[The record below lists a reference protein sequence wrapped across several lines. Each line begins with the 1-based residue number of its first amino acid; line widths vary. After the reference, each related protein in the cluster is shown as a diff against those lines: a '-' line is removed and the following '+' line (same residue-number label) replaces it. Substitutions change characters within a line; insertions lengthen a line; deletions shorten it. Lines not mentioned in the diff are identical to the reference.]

1 MTLKR
6 ITLRDFVIVQ
16 ALDLDLAPGFTA
28 LTGET
33 GAGKSILLDALQLA
47 LGARADASVVRE
59 GAEQA
64 EITLVF
70 TPHATTAAWLQSQ
83 ELPSAQTLT
92 LRRTIDTQSRSRAW
106 INGKPATATQLRQVG
121 EQLVN
126 IHGQHAWQNLMHAD
140 SVRGL
145 LDAYAGI
152 HSTELRQRYHDWR
165 QARQQLEHAQQRQ
178 AQRQQERERLQ
189 WHIDELEKLAP
200 QADEWEELNTQHTR
214 LAHAQTLLE
223 AAQHALAALNNEE
236 TGAERPLA
244 YASHQLDAHAH
255 LEPGFADISATLQS
269 CLAQL
274 DDAQHSLQRYLERA
288 DLDPERLAA
297 LDERLGLWLQLA
309 RRFKHPPQ
317 ELPQLLQDWHSQ
329 LADLNAATDL
339 PALAQAVTH
348 ALERYRS
355 TAQAVSAQRHHA
367 AAQLE
372 AAITSAMQELGM
384 QGGRFC
390 AQVLPL
396 AEPSAHGLDEV
407 QFLVAAH
414 PGATPRPIG
423 KVASGGE
430 LSRISLALAV
440 ATSAQGSAGTLIFDE
455 VDAGIGGAVAQT
467 VGALMQRLGANR
479 QVLAVT
485 HLPQVAAFAHQ
496 HCVVRKQ
503 RRKTGTT
510 SQVLPTNA
518 QQREQEIARM
528 LGGQTISPT
537 TLAHA
542 REMLAQAQNQAQA
555 APAAIGKAAL

>member
-16 ALDLDLAPGFTA
+16 ALDLDLATGFTA

-64 EITLVF
+64 EVTLVF

-288 DLDPERLAA
+288 DLDPSAWPPWMSA
-297 LDERLGLWLQLA
+297 WACGCNWPGA
-309 RRFKHPPQ
+309 SNTRRKNCRSCCNT
-317 ELPQLLQDWHSQ
+317 WHAQ
-329 LADLNAATDL
+329 LADLDAAADL

-384 QGGRFC
+384 QGGRFAPRC
-390 AQVLPL
+390 CPW
-396 AEPSAHGLDEV
+396 PSPAPTAWTRCSFWWPPTRG
-407 QFLVAAH
+407 
-414 PGATPRPIG
+414 PRPG
-423 KVASGGE
+423 RLAKSPRAGSCRAS
-430 LSRISLALAV
+430 LWRWPWPPVPRAAR
-440 ATSAQGSAGTLIFDE
+440 APLIFDE

-467 VGALMQRLGANR
+467 VGALMQRLGAR
-479 QVLAVT
+479 PPSAGR
-485 HLPQVAAFAHQ
+485 HAFAASGRLCPPALRGAQTAAQNRHHQ
-496 HCVVRKQ
+496 PSAAHQ
-503 RRKTGTT
+503 R
-510 SQVLPTNA
+510 PA
-518 QQREQEIARM
+518 ARARNRPHAGRANH
-528 LGGQTISPT
+528 LPT

-542 REMLAQAQNQAQA
+542 REMLAQAHNQAQA

>member
-70 TPHATTAAWLQSQ
+70 TPHATTAAWLHSQ

-317 ELPQLLQDWHSQ
+317 ELPQLLQDWHRQ

-367 AAQLE
+367 AAQL
-372 AAITSAMQELGM
+372 
-384 QGGRFC
+384 RRP
-390 AQVLPL
+390 LP
-396 AEPSAHGLDEV
+396 APCRNWACRE
-407 QFLVAAH
+407 
-414 PGATPRPIG
+414 
-423 KVASGGE
+423 
-430 LSRISLALAV
+430 
-440 ATSAQGSAGTLIFDE
+440 
-455 VDAGIGGAVAQT
+455 
-467 VGALMQRLGANR
+467 
-479 QVLAVT
+479 
-485 HLPQVAAFAHQ
+485 AAFAPR
-496 HCVVRKQ
+496 CCPWPSPAPTAWMRCSFWWPPTRGPRPGRLAKSPRAGSCRASRWRWPWPPVPRAVR
-503 RRKTGTT
+503 
-510 SQVLPTNA
+510 
-518 QQREQEIARM
+518 
-528 LGGQTISPT
+528 
-537 TLAHA
+537 
-542 REMLAQAQNQAQA
+542 
-555 APAAIGKAAL
+555 AP

>member
-1 MTLKR
+1 MTLRR

-16 ALDLDLAPGFTA
+16 ALALDFSPGFTA

-59 GAEQA
+59 GATDADICVQFEA
-64 EITLVF
+64 PASIGT
-70 TPHATTAAWLQSQ
+70 WLQSQ
-83 ELPSAQTLT
+83 GLKNAAALE
-92 LRRTIDTQSRSRAW
+92 LRRQIDAQGRSRAW
-106 INGKPATATQLRQVG
+106 INGKTATATQLRQVG

-126 IHGQHAWQNLMHAD
+126 IHGQHAWQHLMHAD
-140 SVRGL
+140 SVRSL

-152 HSTELRQRYHDWR
+152 STAELRQLWQGWR
-165 QARQQLEHAQQRQ
+165 QATAQLGAAQQRQ
-178 AQRQQERERLQ
+178 THIQQERERLQ
-189 WHIDELEKLAP
+189 WQIDELEKLAP
-200 QADEWEELNTQHTR
+200 AADEWEELNTQHTR

-223 AAQHALAALNNEE
+223 AAQRALAALGDEA

-244 YASHQLDAHAH
+244 YASSQLQAQAH
-255 LEPGFADISATLQS
+255 LEPGFAQIDEVLQS

-309 RRFKHPPQ
+309 RRYKHPPQ
-317 ELPQLLQDWHSQ
+317 DLPQLLDTWRGQ
-329 LADLNAATDL
+329 LAALDAAADL
-339 PALAQAVTH
+339 PALAQAAAQ
-348 ALERYRS
+348 ALERYR
-355 TAQAVSAQRHHA
+355 TAAQAISAQRHSA
-367 AAQLE
+367 AVQLAQ
-372 AAITSAMQELGM
+372 AITTAMQELGM
-384 QGGRFC
+384 QGGRFTV
-390 AQVLPL
+390 QVLPL
-396 AEPSAHGLDEV
+396 AEPGAHGLDEV

-467 VGALMQRLGANR
+467 VGQLMQRLGRRR

-496 HCVVRKQ
+496 HYVVRKQ
-503 RRKTGTT
+503 RRKNGTT
-510 SQVLPTNA
+510 SQVLATDA
-518 QQREQEIARM
+518 LQREQEIARM
-528 LGGQTISPT
+528 LGGQTISAT

-542 REMLAQAQNQAQA
+542 REMLAQAQTENTPGA
-555 APAAIGKAAL
+555 AP

>member
-16 ALDLDLAPGFTA
+16 ALDLDLATGFTA

-317 ELPQLLQDWHSQ
+317 ELPQLLNTWHAQ
-329 LADLNAATDL
+329 LADLDAATDL

-510 SQVLPTNA
+510 SQVLPTNT

>member
-6 ITLRDFVIVQ
+6 IALRDFVIVQ
-16 ALDLDLAPGFTA
+16 ALELDFATGFTA

-59 GAEQA
+59 GADQA

-70 TPHATTAAWLQSQ
+70 APPTQAADWLRHQ
-83 ELPSAQTLT
+83 ELPSTEALT
-92 LRRTIDTQSRSRAW
+92 LRRTIDTQGRSRAW
-106 INGKPATATQLRQVG
+106 INGKTATATQLRQLG

-140 SVRGL
+140 RVRGL

-152 HSTELRQRYHDWR
+152 ATGALRQHYQDWR
-165 QARQQLEHAQQRQ
+165 QAKQQLEQAQQRQ
-178 AQRQQERERLQ
+178 AHLQQERERLQ
-189 WHIDELEKLAP
+189 WQIDELEKLAP
-200 QADEWEELNTQHTR
+200 AADEWEELNTQHTR

-223 AAQHALAALNNEE
+223 TAQRALTALSDEQA
-236 TGAERPLA
+236 GAERPLA
-244 YASHQLDAHAH
+244 YASHQLDAQAH
-255 LEPGFADISATLQS
+255 LEPGFADISATLQT

-297 LDERLGLWLQLA
+297 LDERLGRWLQLA
-309 RRFKHPPQ
+309 RRFKQPPQ
-317 ELPQLLQDWHSQ
+317 ELPQLLNTWHAQ
-329 LADLNAATDL
+329 LADLDAAADL
-339 PALAQAVTH
+339 PALAQAVTQ
-348 ALERYRS
+348 ALGRYRS
-355 TAQAVSAQRHHA
+355 AAQAVSAQRHSA
-367 AAQLE
+367 ATHLGAV
-372 AAITSAMQELGM
+372 ITTALQTLGM
-384 QGGRFC
+384 QGGSFC

-396 AEPSAHGLDEV
+396 TEPSAHGLDEV

-430 LSRISLALAV
+430 LSRLSLALAV

-496 HCVVRKQ
+496 HYVVSKQ

-510 SQVLPTNA
+510 SHVQATNA
-518 QQREQEIARM
+518 QQREHEIARM

-542 REMLAQAQNQAQA
+542 REMLAQALAKA
-555 APAAIGKAAL
+555 AP

>member
-1 MTLKR
+1 MTLRR

-16 ALDLDLAPGFTA
+16 ALELDFSPGFTA

-47 LGARADASVVRE
+47 LGARADAGVVRD
-59 GAEQA
+59 GAADADICAQFQA
-64 EITLVF
+64 PASIG
-70 TPHATTAAWLQSQ
+70 AWLQSQ
-83 ELPSAQTLT
+83 GFKNAATLE
-92 LRRTIDTQSRSRAW
+92 LRRQIDAQGRSRAW
-106 INGKPATATQLRQVG
+106 INGKTATATQLRQVG

-140 SVRGL
+140 SVRSL

-152 HSTELRQRYHDWR
+152 STAELRQRWQRWR
-165 QARQQLEHAQQRQ
+165 EATAQLGAAQQRQ
-178 AQRQQERERLQ
+178 THIQQERERLQ
-189 WHIDELEKLAP
+189 WQIDELEKLAP
-200 QADEWEELNTQHTR
+200 AADEWEELNTQHTR
-214 LAHAQTLLE
+214 LAHAQSLLE
-223 AAQHALAALNNEE
+223 AAQRALAALGDDA

-244 YASHQLDAHAH
+244 YASNQLQAQAH
-255 LEPGFADISATLQS
+255 LEPGFAQIGEVLQS

-288 DLDPERLAA
+288 DRDPERLAA

-309 RRFKHPPQ
+309 RRYKHPPQ
-317 ELPQLLQDWHSQ
+317 DLPQLLCAWHGQ
-329 LADLNAATDL
+329 LAALDAAADL
-339 PALAQAVTH
+339 PALARAAAQ

-355 TAQAVSAQRHHA
+355 AAQAISAQRHSA
-367 AAQLE
+367 AAQL
-372 AAITSAMQELGM
+372 AQAITTAMQELGM
-384 QGGRFC
+384 QGGRFT

-396 AEPSAHGLDEV
+396 AEPGAHGLDEV
-407 QFLVAAH
+407 QFLVAGH

-467 VGALMQRLGANR
+467 VGQLMQRLGGRR

-496 HCVVRKQ
+496 HYVVRKQ
-503 RRKTGTT
+503 RRKNGTT
-510 SQVLPTNA
+510 SQVLTTDA

-528 LGGQTISPT
+528 LGGQTISAT

-542 REMLAQAQNQAQA
+542 REMLAQAQTENTPGAT
-555 APAAIGKAAL
+555 P